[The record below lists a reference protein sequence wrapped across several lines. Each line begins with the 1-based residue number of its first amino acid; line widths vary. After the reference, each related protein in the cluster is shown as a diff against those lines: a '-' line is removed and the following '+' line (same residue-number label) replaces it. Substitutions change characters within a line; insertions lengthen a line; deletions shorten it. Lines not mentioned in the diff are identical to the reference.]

1 MNLERAMEFIVER
14 QAAAEVEMAE
24 IRRMS
29 AKMDRKVDALSKLV
43 RVGMRILAKQ
53 EERLAKQDERL
64 AKQDERLDKQ
74 DERLDKHD
82 ERMARHERELA
93 EERKRS
99 DQRFQQLVQSL
110 VRAVR
115 NGH

>member
-1 MNLERAMEFIVER
+1 MDLERAMEFIVER

-24 IRRMS
+24 IRRML

-53 EERLAKQDERL
+53 DERL
-64 AKQDERLDKQ
+64 AKQDERLVKQ
-74 DERLDKHD
+74 DERLAKHD
-82 ERMARHERELA
+82 ERMAKHERELA

-99 DQRFQQLVQSL
+99 DQRFQQLVQSF
-110 VRAVR
+110 VRALR

>member
-1 MNLERAMEFIVER
+1 MDLERAMEFIVER

-24 IRRMS
+24 MRRMS
-29 AKMDRKVDALSKLV
+29 AKTDRKVDALGKLV

-53 EERLAKQDERL
+53 DERL
-64 AKQDERLDKQ
+64 AK
-74 DERLDKHD
+74 
-82 ERMARHERELA
+82 HERELA

-99 DQRFQQLVQSL
+99 DQRFQQLVQSF
-110 VRAVR
+110 VRALR

>member
-1 MNLERAMEFIVER
+1 MDLERAVGFIVER

-24 IRRMS
+24 IRRML

-53 EERLAKQDERL
+53 DERL
-64 AKQDERLDKQ
+64 A
-74 DERLDKHD
+74 KHD
-82 ERMARHERELA
+82 ERMAKHERELA

-99 DQRFQQLVQSL
+99 DQRFQQLVQSF
-110 VRAVR
+110 VRALR

>member
-1 MNLERAMEFIVER
+1 MDLERAMEFIVER

-24 IRRMS
+24 MRRMF
-29 AKMDRKVDALSKLV
+29 AKMDRKVDALGKLL

-53 EERLAKQDERL
+53 DERMAKQDERM
-64 AKQDERLDKQ
+64 AKQDERMAKQ
-74 DERLDKHD
+74 DER
-82 ERMARHERELA
+82 MAKHERELA

-99 DQRFQQLVQSL
+99 DQRFQQLVQSF
-110 VRAVR
+110 VRAQR